1 MFWKLLPLI
10 IEVVKH
16 AGNIIVERYR
26 AQRRKEERKDDKKE
40 GNK

>member
-10 IEVVKH
+10 IEVVKA

-26 AQRRKEERKDDKKE
+26 KARRDRE
-40 GNK
+40 GHD